1 MSGWGK
7 DTFGDGGNYQH
18 LLKEVDL
25 PVLDSRDCEKKL
37 RRTRLGN
44 DFVLHP
50 GTTVIQPN
58 QTKERTTKERERER
72 EIEREREREIACVC
86 ILLSCRRRLKYVR
99 SIT

>member
-25 PVLDSRDCEKKL
+25 PVLDSRDCENKL

-58 QTKERTTKERERER
+58 QTKERTTLRVYVCVCVRERERER
-72 EIEREREREIACVC
+72 ER
-86 ILLSCRRRLKYVR
+86 
-99 SIT
+99 